1 MKHAIIYLDSILI
14 NIVIGIR
21 KSFLFI
27 KQSPDAQASG
37 DINPINPNPIKQSPI
52 KSYQTK
58 NQAQSNQFN
67 IPQKPNPHHTTP
79 HPQKK
84 SITSFPYPS
93 YTFSSIFQQYKTT
106 LLAFHYPSLPPNQPV
121 RQLPAKDPINYK
133 HLNLAPE

>member
-52 KSYQTK
+52 KSIQYTSKLEFTPLYIHKK
-58 NQAQSNQFN
+58 NPSPHSHIHPIHSLAYFN
-67 IPQKPNPHHTTP
+67 NIRQ
-79 HPQKK
+79 
-84 SITSFPYPS
+84 PYLP
-93 YTFSSIFQQYKTT
+93 FTT
-106 LLAFHYPSLPPNQPV
+106 LRFHLINWSVSSLPRILSTINILT
-121 RQLPAKDPINYK
+121 LPQSDVSTQELAKW
-133 HLNLAPE
+133 